1 VLEGSGGRIVWD
13 LEDVDRIVLER
24 AGIRESRAAG
34 PPTATFESCF
44 EMQLR
49 DVLDAMAGRP
59 STVVRAD
66 EAVKVVEVVERAYR
80 DSALLDMPWL
90 GPRERSHAQRIR
102 AR

>member
-1 VLEGSGGRIVWD
+1 
-13 LEDVDRIVLER
+13 
-24 AGIRESRAAG
+24 
-34 PPTATFESCF
+34 
-44 EMQLR
+44 MQLR